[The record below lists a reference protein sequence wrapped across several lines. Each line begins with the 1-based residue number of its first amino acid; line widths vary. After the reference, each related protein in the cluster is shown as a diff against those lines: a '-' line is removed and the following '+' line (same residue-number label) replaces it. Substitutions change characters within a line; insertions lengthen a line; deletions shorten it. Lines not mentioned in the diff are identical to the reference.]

1 MYSRRLLQVGEC
13 SVTGVTS
20 GAGGTG
26 VKQRG
31 DVVQEVCLPGPE
43 GELGRVVGVHVVVVG
58 HGQGHPDI
66 TSGGLGLRRVALIVI
81 TLDPVTSPAR
91 LTAALVVLSIP
102 ELDIEHA
109 LGLLVALVDVE
120 AVAGHGVAVVR
131 VTGLPAP
138 GALVAVRARASLWT
152 ALRAPR
158 RAPRAVCARCVP
170 VAGVAGGGQGPVV
183 GGDPQTPGLPP
194 LCLASAPLLHGGP
207 ALDTIVLTTGA
218 V

>member
-20 GAGGTG
+20 GAGGPG

-31 DVVQEVCLPGPE
+31 DVVQEVGLPRTE
-43 GELGRVVGVHVVVVG
+43 GELGGVVGVHVVVVG

-91 LTAALVVLSIP
+91 LTAALVVLSVP

-138 GALVAVRARASLWT
+138 GALRAVRARASLWT

-183 GGDPQTPGLPP
+183 GGDTQTPGLPA
-194 LCLASAPLLHGGP
+194 LRLAGAPLLHGGP

>member
-1 MYSRRLLQVGEC
+1 MYLRRLLQVGEC
-13 SVTGVTS
+13 SVTGVAS
-20 GAGGTG
+20 GTGGPG

-31 DVVQEVCLPGPE
+31 DVVQEVGLPRPE
-43 GELGRVVGVHVVVVG
+43 GELGGVVGVHVVVVG

-66 TSGGLGLRRVALIVI
+66 ASGGLGLGRVALIVI

-91 LTAALVVLSIP
+91 LTAALVVLSVP

-120 AVAGHGVAVVR
+120 TVPGHGVAVVR

-138 GALVAVRARASLWT
+138 GALVAVRARAPLWT
-152 ALRAPR
+152 TLRAPR

-183 GGDPQTPGLPP
+183 GGDPQAPGHPP
-194 LCLASAPLLHGGP
+194 LRLAGAPLLHRGP
-207 ALDTIVLTTGA
+207 ALDTIILTTGA